1 MEQNKVTGSN
11 EAKEENQEKVAEKS
25 ALPTTEHL
33 AMEIL
38 KQESDK
44 HKARNRGLFAGMV
57 ILGIV
62 TIAVAAFGWIE
73 RSHLVDVNYQND
85 CEWRTLFSD
94 YDFISQDG
102 EGINSINDGMQGDLI
117 NGSESEEEEGQDD
130 R

>member
-1 MEQNKVTGSN
+1 MNENKN
-11 EAKEENQEKVAEKS
+11 EVKEEKQEKVAEKS
-25 ALPTTEHL
+25 AFPTTEHL

-73 RSHLVDVNYQND
+73 RSNLVDVNYQND

-102 EGINSINDGMQGDLI
+102 EGINNANYGEQGDLL
-117 NGSESEEEEGQDD
+117 NGAEGEN
-130 R
+130 